1 MTTAYSGDGITFPD
15 NSVQATAPRVGMV
28 NRIINGD
35 MRIDQRNGGA
45 STSVQTSSDYVTC
58 DRWHVAASQN
68 SKFTIGQNLG
78 AVTSAVGFSNYLGA
92 SSSSAFSVA
101 ASDYFLIGHKIEG
114 FNSADLLWGTAN
126 AQSVTLSFKVYSSLT
141 GTFGG
146 SVLNSAQNRSYPFT
160 YTVSSANTWTNISVT
175 IAGDT
180 SGTWIGATN
189 GTGLRFYFSLG
200 AGSSVSGTAG
210 AWGGAFYGSATGAVS
225 VVGTSGATF
234 YVTGVQLEK
243 GSTATDFEY
252 VDYGRQ
258 LQQCQRYFYYSQYGG
273 MGAGANSQNLFMMIP
288 LPTVM
293 RTTPDVALKSGVI
306 TASDIYASGYATST
320 ATPVVMS
327 TSGTGPVT
335 VTVSIRNGWSPG
347 INTGRPLFFGA
358 NTTPAAD
365 GAFLISAEL

>member
-1 MTTAYSGDGITFPD
+1 MSTAYSGDGITFPD
-15 NSVQATAPRVGMV
+15 NTVQATAPRVGMV
-28 NRIINGD
+28 NRIINGA
-35 MRIDQRNGGA
+35 MVIDQRNAGA

-210 AWGGAFYGSATGAVS
+210 AWGGAFYGSATGATS

-234 YVTGVQLEK
+234 YITGVQLEK

-252 VDYGRQ
+252 VDYSRQ
-258 LQQCQRYFYYSQYGG
+258 LQMCQRYYVKLSDPTSASGTLMNGMNEGTTSSYFTLNVAMRAAPAISFAGLTLGTGG
-273 MGAGANSQNLFMMIP
+273 GT
-288 LPTVM
+288 PTV
-293 RTTPDVALKSGVI
+293 TSASSIASIGSGVSFVLNV
-306 TASDIYASGYATST
+306 ASGLTIGYATRTRLVLST
-320 ATPVVMS
+320 GYLDFS
-327 TSGTGPVT
+327 S
-335 VTVSIRNGWSPG
+335 
-347 INTGRPLFFGA
+347 
-358 NTTPAAD
+358 
-365 GAFLISAEL
+365 EL

>member
-15 NSVQATAPRVGMV
+15 NTVQATAPRVGMV
-28 NRIINGD
+28 NRIINGA
-35 MRIDQRNGGA
+35 MVIDQRNAGA

-234 YVTGVQLEK
+234 YITGVQLEK
-243 GSTATDFEY
+243 GSTATDFERRP
-252 VDYGRQ
+252 YGAE
-258 LQQCQRYFYYSQYGG
+258 LALCQRYF
-273 MGAGANSQNLFMMIP
+273 
-288 LPTVM
+288 
-293 RTTPDVALKSGVI
+293 ALL
-306 TASDIYASGYATST
+306 TNTST
-320 ATPVVMS
+320 AGEFSFACGFQTNTHAAIFYMQTPIPMRVTPTATISNLGVSDQVAFTNAATLVSAALTPTGGHLSVSYS
-327 TSGTGPVT
+327 TAGAQYRGCAL
-335 VTVSIRNGWSPG
+335 VSRNTFVGQVSY
-347 INTGRPLFFGA
+347 
-358 NTTPAAD
+358 
-365 GAFLISAEL
+365 SSEL

>member
-1 MTTAYSGDGITFPD
+1 MSTAYSGDGITFPD

-35 MRIDQRNGGA
+35 MRISQRNGGA
-45 STSVQTSSDYVTC
+45 STSVQTSSNYVTC
-58 DRWHVAASQN
+58 DRWHVAVSQN

-78 AVTSAVGFSNYLGA
+78 AVTSAVGFSNYLGV

-146 SVLNSAQNRSYPFT
+146 SVLNSVQNRSHPFT

-210 AWGGAFYGSATGAVS
+210 AWGGAFYGSATGATS
-225 VVGTSGATF
+225 VVGTDEATF
-234 YVTGVQLEK
+234 YITGVQLEK

-252 VDYGRQ
+252 VDYSRQ
-258 LQQCQRYFYYSQYGG
+258 LQQCQRFYFKT
-273 MGAGANSQNLFMMIP
+273 NSTIR
-288 LPTVM
+288 V
-293 RTTPDVALKSGVI
+293 R
-306 TASDIYASGYATST
+306 ASGYSANARAYGAPITLPVTMNHSPTITLSNVSYAGSST
-320 ATPVVMS
+320 ATVELA
-327 TSGTGPVT
+327 
-335 VTVSIRNGWSPG
+335 
-347 INTGRPLFFGA
+347 RPDIWAFYA
-358 NTTPAAD
+358 ISVAD
-365 GAFLISAEL
+365 GSNATTFSFDAEAEL

>member
-15 NSVQATAPRVGMV
+15 NSVQATAPRAGMV

-35 MRIDQRNGGA
+35 MRIDQRNAGA
-45 STSVQTSSDYVTC
+45 STSVQTSSNYVTC

-146 SVLNSAQNRSYPFT
+146 SVLNSAQNRSHPFT

-200 AGSSVSGTAG
+200 AGSSVSATAG
-210 AWGGAFYGSATGAVS
+210 AWGGAFYGSATGATS

-234 YVTGVQLEK
+234 YLTGVQLEK

-252 VDYGRQ
+252 VDYSQQ
-258 LQQCQRYFYYSQYGG
+258 LQQCQRYAYGCTMTMGNTYSAGNSYGHP
-273 MGAGANSQNLFMMIP
+273 FKF
-288 LPTVM
+288 PTSM
-293 RTTPDVALKSGVI
+293 RSTPSL
-306 TASDIYASGYATST
+306 ASGASFTVN
-320 ATPVVMS
+320 AGNAGTPSILV
-327 TSGTGPVT
+327 TTGAPASPDGVFLYNNSSNWT
-335 VTVSIRNGWSPG
+335 VGAIAAF
-347 INTGRPLFFGA
+347 TGVF
-358 NTTPAAD
+358 T
-365 GAFLISAEL
+365 AEL

>member
-1 MTTAYSGDGITFPD
+1 MSTAYGGDGITFPD

-68 SKFTIGQNLG
+68 SKFTIGKNLG

-146 SVLNSAQNRSYPFT
+146 SVLNSAQNRSHPFT

-210 AWGGAFYGSATGAVS
+210 AWGGAFYGSATGATS

-234 YVTGVQLEK
+234 YITGVQLEK

-258 LQQCQRYFYYSQYGG
+258 LQMCQRYYWE
-273 MGAGANSQNLFMMIP
+273 
-288 LPTVM
+288 V
-293 RTTPDVALKSGVI
+293 SGSS
-306 TASDIYASGYATST
+306 AMAFGCMFSATS
-320 ATPVVMS
+320 
-327 TSGTGPVT
+327 VT
-335 VTVSIRNGWSPG
+335 RESYIAFPTTMQSIPTIVQTW
-347 INTGRPLFFGA
+347 NTGTNSTPLITVNGVQCRVSMG
-358 NTTPAAD
+358 NTSSLSQLYSVTA
-365 GAFLISAEL
+365 SAEL